1 MENPQFITDHSLAK
15 LAKWLRLLGY
25 DTMVFPKEAGREM
38 LRLADRE
45 NRIVL
50 TRRNDMTQRQFTGR
64 LLLISDLKLAD
75 QINAVI
81 QKFSLKI
88 QKEKM
93 FGICLLCNAA
103 LQSVRREDVQ
113 DTVPQFVFENCV
125 DYNRCPRCGKI
136 YWMGTHPRNALKFI
150 EQHIPSGLP

>member
-1 MENPQFITDHSLAK
+1 VENPQFITDHSLAK

-88 QKEKM
+88 QKKKCLAFVYSVMRLFNRYAVRM
-93 FGICLLCNAA
+93 FRIQCHNLF
-103 LQSVRREDVQ
+103 S
-113 DTVPQFVFENCV
+113 
-125 DYNRCPRCGKI
+125 KI
-136 YWMGTHPRNALKFI
+136 AWITTGARVVVKFTGWERI
-150 EQHIPSGLP
+150 QEMP